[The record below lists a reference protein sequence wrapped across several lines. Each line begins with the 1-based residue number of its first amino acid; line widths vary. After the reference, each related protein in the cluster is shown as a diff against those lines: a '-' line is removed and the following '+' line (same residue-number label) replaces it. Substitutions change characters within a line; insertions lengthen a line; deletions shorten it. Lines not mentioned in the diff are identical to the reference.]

1 MAESDTAGAQK
12 IILIFMRNSLSLQ
25 RINTYD
31 TMIKDF
37 KIDRSAWMLLLVCA
51 IVMLPFLGLAEY
63 HTKGEPREAV
73 VAYSILESGNWI
85 LPTNNGG
92 EIPYKPPFFHWCIA
106 ALSLLNGGVVNEFT
120 SRLPSAIA
128 LIAMTVWTYVFF
140 ARRKD
145 SATAMA
151 TALVTFTTFELHRAG
166 GNCRVDMVLTAL
178 TVGAI
183 FLLYRWWERGMKGV
197 PWLAILLMSCA
208 TLTKGPVGMII
219 PCLVTGIFL
228 LFRGVN
234 FFRAFFSLVAWGLL
248 SLILPLCWYVAAY
261 GQGGQEFLDLVME
274 ENFGRMTSTMSY
286 NSCVNPWPYNIMTLV
301 AGFIPWTLV
310 ILMMLFAPGYTRSR
324 ACDSWRALIQK
335 CRTLPSV
342 NVLATV
348 AALTI
353 FIFYCI
359 PQSKRSVYI
368 MPMYPFVA
376 FYVAEWIIYVS
387 RQRIGIIKVFGDI
400 MAAIATALPL
410 CVVIVK
416 FGLVPEAW
424 FNHGKHAAEN
434 VAMLYA
440 IRDLSGILT
449 SILCLVSIDVA
460 QVWWFKLRKAATPST
475 IVPFVSAV
483 IIGIYISMSGVYQ
496 PAVLN
501 VKSEK
506 DMAAE
511 IDKAAPQSEGELY
524 EFISDGE
531 FAAGDPVHYFEVN
544 FYIGDRI
551 SSFYK
556 RKPESGFLLMGD
568 QDAEKYMPQFEA
580 EGYEFE
586 IRYKSPRPIIGH
598 PAKVYKFRKV
608 KNDML

>member
-1 MAESDTAGAQK
+1 
-12 IILIFMRNSLSLQ
+12 
-25 RINTYD
+25 
-31 TMIKDF
+31 MIKDF

-73 VAYSILESGNWI
+73 VAYSILDSGNWI

-106 ALSLLNGGVVNEFT
+106 AVSLLNGGVVNEFT
-120 SRLPSAIA
+120 SRLPSAMASIG
-128 LIAMTVWTYVFF
+128 LTLWTFVFF

-145 SATAMA
+145 TATGMA

-183 FLLYRWWERGMKGV
+183 YLLYRWWERGMKGV
-197 PWLAILLMSCA
+197 PWLAILLMSCG

-219 PCLVTGIFL
+219 PCLVTGVFL

-234 FFRAFFSLVAWGLL
+234 FFRAFFSLAAWGLM
-248 SLILPLCWYVAAY
+248 SLILPLCWYLVAY
-261 GQGGQEFLDLVME
+261 GQGGQEFLDLVLE

-286 NSCVNPWPYNIMTLV
+286 NSCVNPWHYNIVTLV
-301 AGFIPWTLV
+301 AGFIPWTLAMV
-310 ILMMLFAPGYTRSR
+310 MMLLAPGYPRSK
-324 ACDSWRALIQK
+324 ASDSWKALFKK
-335 CRTLPSV
+335 CPTLPSV

-359 PQSKRSVYI
+359 PQSKRSVYL

-376 FYVAEWIIYVS
+376 FYVAQWVMYVS
-387 RQRIGIIKVFGDI
+387 RWRIGIVKVFGDI
-400 MAAIATALPL
+400 MAVIGFVLPL
-410 CVVIVK
+410 CVIAVK
-416 FGLVPEAW
+416 FELVPEVW
-424 FNHGKHAAEN
+424 FDHGKHAAEN
-434 VAMLYA
+434 VGMLHA
-440 IRDLSGILT
+440 IANISGFW
-449 SILCLVSIDVA
+449 SILLVLVSLVVA
-460 QVWWFKLRKAATPST
+460 EVWWLKLRKAATPST

-483 IIGIYISMSGVYQ
+483 IMSIYISMSGVYQ

-511 IDKAAPQSEGELY
+511 IDAAAPQSEGELY

-556 RKPESGFLLMGD
+556 RKPESGFLLMGN

-580 EGYEFE
+580 EGYVFE
-586 IRYKSPRPIIGH
+586 ERYVSPRPIIGH
-598 PAKVYKFRKV
+598 MAKVYKFRKV
-608 KNDML
+608 KNED

>member
-1 MAESDTAGAQK
+1 
-12 IILIFMRNSLSLQ
+12 
-25 RINTYD
+25 
-31 TMIKDF
+31 MIKDF
-37 KIDRSAWMLLLVCA
+37 KFDRSAWMLLLVCA

-73 VAYSILESGNWI
+73 VAYSILDSGNWI

-106 ALSLLNGGVVNEFT
+106 TLSLLNGGVVNEFT

-128 LIAMTVWTYVFF
+128 LIAMTVWTFVFF

-145 SATAMA
+145 AAAGMA
-151 TALVTFTTFELHRAG
+151 TALVAFTTFELHRAG

-183 FLLYRWWERGMKGV
+183 YLLYRWWERGMKGV
-197 PWLAILLMSCA
+197 PWLAILLMSCG
-208 TLTKGPVGMII
+208 TLTKGPVGIII

-234 FFRAFFSLVAWGLL
+234 FFRAFFSLAAWGVMALV
-248 SLILPLCWYVAAY
+248 LPLCWYIAAY
-261 GQGGQEFLDLVME
+261 AQGGQEFLDLVME

-301 AGFIPWTLV
+301 AGFIPWTLA
-310 ILMMLFAPGYTRSR
+310 MLIMFVAPGYPRSK
-324 ACDSWRALIQK
+324 ACDSWKALFKK
-335 CRTLPSV
+335 CQTLPSV
-342 NVLATV
+342 NVLTTV

-359 PQSKRSVYI
+359 PQSKRSVYL
-368 MPMYPFVA
+368 MSMYPFVA
-376 FYVAEWIIYVS
+376 LYVAEWIIYVS
-387 RQRIGIIKVFGDI
+387 RWRIGIVKAFGDI
-400 MAAIATALPL
+400 MAVIGTALPL
-410 CVVIVK
+410 CVVAVK
-416 FGLVPEAW
+416 LGLVPEEW
-424 FNHGKHAAEN
+424 FNHGKHAVEN
-434 VAMLYA
+434 IAMLYA
-440 IRDLSGILT
+440 IRDLSGVLT
-449 SILCLVSIDVA
+449 TILCLVSIAMA
-460 QVWWFKLRKAATPST
+460 QVWWFKLRRAATPST
-475 IVPFVSAV
+475 IVPFISAV
-483 IIGIYISMSGVYQ
+483 IMGIYVSMSGVYQ

-568 QDAEKYMPQFEA
+568 KDAKKYMPQFEA

-586 IRYKSPRPIIGH
+586 VRYVSPRPIIGH
-598 PAKVYKFRKV
+598 PAKVYKFMRV
-608 KNDML
+608 KNVE

>member
-1 MAESDTAGAQK
+1 MKKVFQ
-12 IILIFMRNSLSLQ
+12 
-25 RINTYD
+25 
-31 TMIKDF
+31 
-37 KIDRSAWMLLLVCA
+37 IDRSAWMLLLVCA

-106 ALSLLNGGVVNEFT
+106 ALSYLNGGVVNEYT

-128 LIAMTVWTYVFF
+128 LIALTVSTFVFF

-145 SATAMA
+145 AATGMA

-183 FLLYRWWERGMKGV
+183 YLLYRWWERGMKGV
-197 PWLAILLMSCA
+197 PWLAVLLMSCA
-208 TLTKGPVGMII
+208 TLTKGPVGVII

-228 LFRGVN
+228 LFRRVN
-234 FFRAFFSLVAWGLL
+234 FFRAFFSMTAWGLM
-248 SLILPLCWYVAAY
+248 SLVLPLCWYLAAY

-286 NSCVNPWPYNIMTLV
+286 NSCVNPWPYNITTLV
-301 AGFIPWTLV
+301 AGFIPWTLALV
-310 ILMMLFAPGYTRSR
+310 MVAFAPGYPRSE
-324 ACDSWRALIQK
+324 ASDSWKALFRK
-335 CRTLPSV
+335 SRSLPSV

-359 PQSKRSVYI
+359 PQSKRSVYL

-376 FYVAEWIIYVS
+376 FYVAQLLMYVS
-387 RQRIGIIKVFGDI
+387 RWRIGIVKLFGDI
-400 MAAIATALPL
+400 MAFIAIALPL
-410 CVVIVK
+410 CAIAVK
-416 FGLVPEAW
+416 CGLVPEEW

-434 VAMLYA
+434 VAMLHALGA
-440 IRDLSGILT
+440 INGFGLIWA
-449 SILCLVSIDVA
+449 LVSPALAIL
-460 QVWWFKLRKAATPST
+460 WWTKLRRAATPSS

-483 IIGIYISMSGVYQ
+483 IMGIYISLSGVYQ

-506 DMAAE
+506 DLAAE
-511 IDKAAPQSEGELY
+511 IDKVAPQSEGELY

-556 RKPESGFLLMGD
+556 RKPDSGFLLMGN

-580 EGYEFE
+580 EGYVFDEC
-586 IRYKSPRPIIGH
+586 YASPRPIIGH
-598 PAKVYKFRKV
+598 MAKVYKFHKQP
-608 KNDML
+608 K